1 MVHST
6 YPNAREK
13 TPIESRE
20 ALLSIS
26 RKIADPFS
34 EQDIL
39 ELQDEFLTN
48 GFHYLTVSNIQTG
61 RKIISTFL
69 SSLNYYQEVGCLTVA
84 DQALMQNVSN
94 IYELLENSD
103 YLQNMNFEEFFL
115 ENWYYDFV
123 WIEAI
128 EQLWYL
134 SWFKKL
140 YLQLADGTLEDSLP
154 IFILSYTT
162 QQY

>member
-13 TPIESRE
+13 TPRESRE

-26 RKIADPFS
+26 RKIVDPFS

-61 RKIISTFL
+61 RKIINTFL
-69 SSLNYYQEVGCLTVA
+69 SSLNYYQEVGCLTIA
-84 DQALMQNVSN
+84 DQALVENVSN
-94 IYELLENSD
+94 ICKLLENSD

-115 ENWYYDFV
+115 EQWYYDFV

-134 SWFKKL
+134 PWFKKL
-140 YLQLADGTLEDSLP
+140 YQQIVNGTIEDSLP

-162 QQY
+162 QQN